1 MEIVDL
7 IFARAEFLK
16 DTDIFARPPHCVYR
30 YVQGVLLIEKQG
42 KLGQRVF
49 DLTKEL
55 LYRMATRASFPDT
68 LFEAIF
74 EQGGVLC
81 DMSQGPLE
89 KKREKLASIHSVL
102 GLKSNLS
109 AILSRELS
117 S

>member
-1 MEIVDL
+1 M
-7 IFARAEFLK
+7 
-16 DTDIFARPPHCVYR
+16 
-30 YVQGVLLIEKQG
+30 
-42 KLGQRVF
+42 F
-49 DLTKEL
+49 DLSKEL
-55 LYRMATRASFPDT
+55 LYRMATRARGLDT

-81 DMSQGPLE
+81 DMSQGPW
-89 KKREKLASIHSVL
+89 KKRKLADIHSVL